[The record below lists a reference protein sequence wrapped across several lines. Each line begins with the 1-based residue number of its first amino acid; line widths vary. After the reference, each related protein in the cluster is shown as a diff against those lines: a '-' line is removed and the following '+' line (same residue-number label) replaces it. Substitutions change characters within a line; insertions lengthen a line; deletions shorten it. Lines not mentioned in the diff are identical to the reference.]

1 MREETSPPR
10 EPTPTNLVS
19 PCIKLTP
26 SPADSPNSNSL
37 LVVSPSISRRNSPA
51 RSSPSSTIV
60 PSPTRCSPNNDI
72 ENPNQPECI
81 EGEPNTKYLNN
92 NKMNRQNLEKSRS
105 NESIGKAHRTEIIVE
120 ETSHEDNRKGKHDKC
135 LCEST
140 NQNCVKC
147 AKVVDKNVNNNY
159 NVNNNNSNT
168 LTVNRVNLRGK
179 FRHQSSSQ
187 GSFEGS
193 SSNSPCLSRGLL
205 FCTCSFNHLKTSFSF
220 SDSSSEQYTDTTG
233 VDLELFIPETLNR
246 NAKDRAI
253 MLRIEQELVN
263 LAKDKTC
270 VKIYKLSI
278 PYS

>member
-10 EPTPTNLVS
+10 EPTPTPLVS

-37 LVVSPSISRRNSPA
+37 LVVSPSVSRRNSPA

-60 PSPTRCSPNNDI
+60 PSPTRCSPNYDLENTNQSEYI
-72 ENPNQPECI
+72 ENEL
-81 EGEPNTKYLNN
+81 NTKYLNN
-92 NKMNRQNLEKSRS
+92 NRISRQNLEQSRS
-105 NESIGKAHRTEIIVE
+105 IESIGKVHRTEIIVE
-120 ETSHEDNRKGKHDKC
+120 ETSHVDNRKGKNDKYIC
-135 LCEST
+135 DCT

-147 AKVVDKNVNNNY
+147 VKVVDKNVNNNINS
-159 NVNNNNSNT
+159 NVNNNSNT
-168 LTVNRVNLRGK
+168 LTVNRANAKGK
-179 FRHQSSSQ
+179 FKHQSSSQ

-193 SSNSPCLSRGLL
+193 SSNSPCLSRGSLIFKQCL
-205 FCTCSFNHLKTSFSF
+205 SKFSF
-220 SDSSSEQYTDTTG
+220 FIILDSSSEQYTDTTG

-263 LAKDKTC
+263 LAKDKT
-270 VKIYKLSI
+270 
-278 PYS
+278 